1 MSPAVTSISPR
12 CFVKARRTRLRL
24 SLNPDLIRA
33 RCVEIDASLARLEE
47 FQCLS
52 RDQFLSSQDGLDVA
66 CYRLLIAIE
75 AALALCFHVSA
86 KRLHQVPEEYA
97 GCFSTLEHAGLIPAD
112 LSSRLQQMAR
122 FRNLLVHVYW
132 KIDYGRVYEVIATRL
147 DDLRAFRAAI
157 AGLI

>member
-1 MSPAVTSISPR
+1 M
-12 CFVKARRTRLRL
+12 

-33 RCVEIDASLARLEE
+33 RCAEIDTSLSRLEE
-47 FQCLS
+47 IGRLS
-52 RDQFLSSQDGLDVA
+52 RETFLSNQDTRDVA

-97 GCFSTLEHAGLIPAD
+97 GCFATLEQAGLIPTD

-132 KIDYGRVYEVIATRL
+132 KIDYGQVYDVITTRL
-147 DDLRAFRAAI
+147 EDLRAFRSAM